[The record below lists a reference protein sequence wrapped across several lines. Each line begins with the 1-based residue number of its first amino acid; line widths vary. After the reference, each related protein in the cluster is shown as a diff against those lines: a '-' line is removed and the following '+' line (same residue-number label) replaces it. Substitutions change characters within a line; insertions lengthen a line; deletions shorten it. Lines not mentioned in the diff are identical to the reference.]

1 MSRSLHAT
9 PLRMSLAVTTYVLV
23 LAVFIPVSGWFADRF
38 SARRVF
44 AAALLV
50 FTAGSVLCGVASNLP
65 MLIAARAMQG
75 LGGAMMTP
83 VGRLILLRSFP
94 REQLVT
100 AMTYM
105 TLPAII
111 GPVVGP
117 VLGGALT
124 TYASWRWAFF
134 INVPLGLAGAAL
146 ALRFVE
152 DRPPPRRSGSTSEGS
167 CCSAWVSPCCSS
179 DSRLS
184 GAEPRP
190 ASSSPQ
196 RPPPPGCCSQ
206 PTSSTPDARRFPQWT
221 SGSSGTAPFASGPW
235 PEASA
240 ASG

>member
-1 MSRSLHAT
+1 MAGTQESDVPTFAVDQDPRLRLLIPVIVAIGFGMEGLDTTIITTAIPAMAKALQST
-9 PLRMSLAVTTYVLV
+9 PLQMSLAVTTYVLV

-44 AAALLV
+44 AAALLT
-50 FTAGSVLCGVASNLP
+50 FTAGSVFCALAIDLP
-65 MLIAARAMQG
+65 MLVAARALQG

-111 GPVVGP
+111 GPVLGP
-117 VLGGALT
+117 LLGGALT

-134 INVPLGLAGAAL
+134 INVPFGVAGAIL

-152 DRPPPRRSGSTSEGS
+152 DRTETVRRQFDFKG
-167 CCSAWVSPCCSS
+167 
-179 DSRLS
+179 
-184 GAEPRP
+184 
-190 ASSSPQ
+190 
-196 RPPPPGCCSQ
+196 
-206 PTSSTPDARRFPQWT
+206 
-221 SGSSGTAPFASGPW
+221 FAL
-235 PEASA
+235 
-240 ASG
+240 